1 MYQIMHSNVSN
12 FLECKCVKLSGVDP
26 KDFNLVLGIPG
37 MYDHVWG
44 NVCHVNTYEREFDEG
59 ISRLMGEFDNLR
71 THLREHTRTYTRE
84 CDYVCFFLVF
94 FCRKFDNLIIHFR
107 DICTWYSHMYK
118 KLVYLYLK
126 KEKEE
131 NRFSEIPDMSS
142 MRWIH
147 LREHTRVF
155 PETCCEIE
163 NPSQGTHI
171 LKYIREQVQWDALIC
186 NQWDEYISENTHTHI
201 YKIFVDSLRCMTHD
215 MYMES

>member
-1 MYQIMHSNVSN
+1 
-12 FLECKCVKLSGVDP
+12 
-26 KDFNLVLGIPG
+26 

-59 ISRLMGEFDNLR
+59 IWRLMGEFDNLR

-131 NRFSEIPDMSS
+131 NRFNESPWYVINAMNPSQRTHTCVPWDVLWNRESISGNTHIKIHQGTGSVRCLDMQS

-147 LREHTRVF
+147 LREHTYA
-155 PETCCEIE
+155 
-163 NPSQGTHI
+163 HI
-171 LKYIREQVQWDALIC
+171 QDIYWFLEMHDSWYVYGIR
-186 NQWDEYISENTHTHI
+186 
-201 YKIFVDSLRCMTHD
+201 RCIP
-215 MYMES
+215 